1 MMGVSVSLIDSKAF
15 YARTISIGSYR
26 KGLLDSIWKN
36 LNDIVRLIM
45 CVSVSELI
53 SMLCL
58 KLFNSGTDWKKIMII
73 IIIMID

>member
-15 YARTISIGSYR
+15 YARTISNGSYR

>member
-58 KLFNSGTDWKKIMII
+58 KLFNSGTDWKKILII

>member
-1 MMGVSVSLIDSKAF
+1 MMGVSVSLIDSQAF
-15 YARTISIGSYR
+15 YARTFSIGSYR

>member
-15 YARTISIGSYR
+15 YARTISIDSYR

-58 KLFNSGTDWKKIMII
+58 KLFNSGTDWKKILII

>member
-26 KGLLDSIWKN
+26 KGLLDSFWKN